1 MFLDKGN
8 ILSNFNHLFDTE
20 ASCHISLYSHFGMG
34 KTRLIQELSKSRKTL
49 YFKAAPLSFEENIRM
64 LKALCTRQFH
74 KDFQQAKKLT
84 DVLKL
89 LAKHAEHIYFWCY
102 ASPLLPMKKN
112 VQRNSMLSF

>member
-89 LAKHAEHIYFWCY
+89 LAKHAE
-102 ASPLLPMKKN
+102 
-112 VQRNSMLSF
+112 